1 MLENYSKLLERIS
14 RHSGIDKEE
23 IERRVEAKRAKLSG
37 LISKEGA
44 AQIVASELGISF
56 DNELLKI
63 NELLPGMKKVN
74 VIGKVIHL
82 SPVRSFMR
90 KGQEGKVVNLTLADE
105 TANIKVVLW
114 DMNHII
120 LVENNDLK
128 LSDVIE
134 ISNGTMRD
142 NELHLGSFSNLKRSS
157 EEIKTVVTK
166 KSVHEKKIS
175 ESVAS
180 ETVRLR
186 AFIVS
191 VLGPRFFETCPECRK
206 KVQKEADGFICAEHG
221 KVIADKRALV
231 NLVLDDGTET
241 IRAVVFSDNF
251 SKLGLTDLEDIEK
264 TSVQKEELLGK
275 EMFFSGEIRVNKFF
289 NNNELNI
296 ESMEFVDVDKLL
308 SDLEK
313 N

>member
-23 IERRVEAKRAKLSG
+23 LDRRVEAKRAKLSG

-74 VIGKVIHL
+74 VVGKVINL
-82 SPVRSFMR
+82 SSVRSFVR

-114 DMNHII
+114 DMNHIALI
-120 LVENNDLK
+120 ETGDLK
-128 LSDVIE
+128 LGDIIE
-134 ISNGTMRD
+134 MSNGTMRD
-142 NELHLGSFSNLKRSS
+142 NELHLGSFSNIKRSA
-157 EEIKTVVTK
+157 EEINGVVTQK
-166 KSVHEKKIS
+166 TVHEKKIS

-180 ETVRLR
+180 ENVKLR

-206 KVQKEADGFICAEHG
+206 RVQKEAEGFICSEHG

-241 IRAVVFSDNF
+241 IRAVLFSDSF
-251 SKLGLTDLEDIEK
+251 PKLGLTDLEDVDK
-264 TSVQKEELLGK
+264 TAVQKEELLGK

-296 ESMEFVDVDKLL
+296 ETIEPVDVDKLL
-308 SDLEK
+308 SELEK